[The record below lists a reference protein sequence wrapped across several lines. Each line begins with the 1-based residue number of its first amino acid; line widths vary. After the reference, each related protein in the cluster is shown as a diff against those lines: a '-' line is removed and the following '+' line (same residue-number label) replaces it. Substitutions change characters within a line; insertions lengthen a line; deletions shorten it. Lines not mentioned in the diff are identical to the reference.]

1 MGIYSIK
8 PLFQKS
14 LAPVA
19 RACINRRIHPDYLNL
34 AGLLV
39 SLGMAASLFFA
50 KELPVLFWALPL
62 GAFVRTACNA
72 LDGMVARGL
81 SVSSAMGEVY
91 NELLDRIS
99 DAAIFASAGVS
110 GLGDIRSA
118 FAATVCVLLNSYVGI
133 LAKAA
138 GGKRIYAGIIG
149 KADRM
154 ILIGM
159 AGIISYFYFSTI
171 TWNAFLWVITAGSVI
186 ALLQRLSIIRKEMH
200 A

>member
-1 MGIYSIK
+1 VGIYAVK

-19 RACINRRIHPDYLNL
+19 RLFVALNIHPDYINL
-34 AGLLV
+34 AGLIV

-50 KELPVLFWALPL
+50 RDCPALFWILPA

-81 SVSSAMGEVY
+81 SVSSPMGEVY

-99 DAAIFASAGVS
+99 DAAIFACVGIS
-110 GLGDIRSA
+110 GLGTVENA
-118 FAATVCVLLNSYVGI
+118 FAATVFVLLNSYTGI

-138 GGKRIYAGIIG
+138 GGKRIYAGVIG

-154 ILIGM
+154 ILIGL
-159 AGIISYFYFSTI
+159 AGIISFFYLTPF
-171 TWNAFLWVITAGSVI
+171 TWNIFLLILTAGSAI
-186 ALLQRLSIIRKEMH
+186 ALLQRLRIIRKDLSR
-200 A
+200 

>member
-14 LAPVA
+14 LAPIA
-19 RACINRRIHPDYLNL
+19 HACISLKIHPDYINL

-39 SLGMAASLFFA
+39 SLGMAVSLFFA
-50 KELPVLFWALPL
+50 KDIPALFWILPI

-81 SVSSAMGEVY
+81 SVSSPMGEVY

-99 DAAIFASAGVS
+99 DAAIFASVGIS
-110 GLGDIRSA
+110 GLGNIENA

-154 ILIGM
+154 ILIGL
-159 AGIISYFYFSTI
+159 AGIISFFYFTYL
-171 TWNAFLWVITAGSVI
+171 TWDIFLWVILAGSVI
-186 ALLQRLSIIRKEMH
+186 AILQRLSIIRKDLNT
-200 A
+200 